1 MLRIASLAVDKRI
14 ELLYS
19 ILLNTSWRNIG
30 IIEKDYPYKLKLIK
44 FSEAFKEH
52 KAVVLC
58 EELIRRGFV
67 FDALHAFVVHLS
79 DSPSLAL
86 TKPLTED
93 LVERVR
99 DPDILMEFAV
109 RIKSYYDD
117 SGFEE
122 FWRKNIG
129 FYRRVE
135 ENAKKYINLNK
146 IVDIIE
152 DYFGL
157 KKGKYSVVLLTLSKY
172 SYGYSIGDEA
182 YAFVQPTTINEEGLP
197 EYRSWDSII
206 HELSHSFVNPLTEE
220 FETDFMNTDKL
231 LECAQSV
238 MKRLISGLLGS
249 LSKSIKGEAYGDW
262 KTFVNEH
269 IVAATVLRI
278 AEKLGYLNSDRLEKF
293 LKFYERRGL
302 IYIKSVYKTLLNY
315 DRAKYSSFKEFYP
328 EIVKLFNSI

>member
-1 MLRIASLAVDKRI
+1 LRIASLAVDRRI

-19 ILLNTSWRNIG
+19 ILLNTSWRDIG
-30 IIEKDYPYKLKLIK
+30 IMKRNYPYKLRLVK
-44 FSEAFKEH
+44 FSEALKEH

-67 FDALHAFVVHLS
+67 FDALHAFAVHLS
-79 DSPSLAL
+79 DPPSLTLA
-86 TKPLTED
+86 KPLTED
-93 LVERVR
+93 LVKRAGT
-99 DPDILMEFAV
+99 PDILMEFTA

-117 SGFEE
+117 SSFEE
-122 FWRKNIG
+122 FWRKNIE

-157 KKGKYSVVLLTLSKY
+157 KKGKYSVVLLALSRY
-172 SYGYSIGDEA
+172 SYGYSIGDKEA

-197 EYRSWDSII
+197 EYRSWGSII

-220 FETDFMNTDKL
+220 FETDFMNIDKL

-249 LSKSIKGEAYGDW
+249 LSKSIEEEAYGDW

-278 AEKLGYLNSDRLEKF
+278 AEKLGYLNSDRLERF
-293 LKFYERRGL
+293 LQFYERREL
-302 IYIKSVYKTLLNY
+302 VYIRSVYKTLLNY

-328 EIVKLFNSI
+328 EIVKLFNGI

>member
-1 MLRIASLAVDKRI
+1 LRIASLAVDKRA

-19 ILLNTSWRNIG
+19 ILLNTSWRDVG
-30 IIEKDYPYKLKLIK
+30 IMEKDYPYKLRLVK

-67 FDALHAFVVHLS
+67 FDALHAFAVHLS
-79 DSPSLAL
+79 DPPSLAL
-86 TKPLTED
+86 AKPLTED
-93 LVERVR
+93 LVERAGT
-99 DPDILMEFAV
+99 PDILMEFAA

-117 SGFEE
+117 SSFEE
-122 FWRKNIG
+122 FWRKNIE

-135 ENAKKYINLNK
+135 KNAERYINLNK
-146 IVDIIE
+146 IVNIIE

-157 KKGKYSVVLLTLSKY
+157 KKGKYSVVLLTLSRY
-172 SYGYSIGDEA
+172 SYGYSISDEV

-220 FETDFMNTDKL
+220 FESDFMNADKL
-231 LECAQSV
+231 FECAQSI
-238 MKRLISGLLGS
+238 MKRLFSGLLGS
-249 LSKSIKGEAYGDW
+249 LSKSIKEEAYGDW

-269 IVAATVLRI
+269 IVVATVLRI
-278 AEKLGYLNSDRLEKF
+278 AEKLGYLNSDRLERF
-293 LKFYERRGL
+293 LQFYERRGL
-302 IYIKSVYKTLLNY
+302 VYIRSVYKTLLNY

-328 EIVKLFNSI
+328 EIIKLFNGI

>member
-1 MLRIASLAVDKRI
+1 
-14 ELLYS
+14 
-19 ILLNTSWRNIG
+19 
-30 IIEKDYPYKLKLIK
+30 
-44 FSEAFKEH
+44 
-52 KAVVLC
+52 
-58 EELIRRGFV
+58 
-67 FDALHAFVVHLS
+67 
-79 DSPSLAL
+79 
-86 TKPLTED
+86 
-93 LVERVR
+93 
-99 DPDILMEFAV
+99 MEFTA

-117 SGFEE
+117 SSFEE
-122 FWRKNIG
+122 FWRKNIE

-157 KKGKYSVVLLTLSKY
+157 KKGKYSVVLLALSRY
-172 SYGYSIGDEA
+172 SYGYSIGDKEA

-197 EYRSWDSII
+197 EYRSWGSII

-220 FETDFMNTDKL
+220 FETDFMNIDKL

-249 LSKSIKGEAYGDW
+249 LSKSIEEEAYGDW

-278 AEKLGYLNSDRLEKF
+278 AEKLGYLNSDRLERF
-293 LKFYERRGL
+293 LQFYERREL
-302 IYIKSVYKTLLNY
+302 VYIRSVYKTLLNY

-328 EIVKLFNSI
+328 EIVKLFNGI